1 MAGEKLNPEHVER
14 AARELGRS
22 VRCACVTISD
32 SRTRENDTGG
42 DIIEQ
47 LFVAAGHEL
56 VHRELVR
63 DEPDEIAACVER
75 ARTAGA
81 AVLVTTGGT
90 GISKRDST
98 FDAIDA
104 LLEKR
109 LPGFGEL
116 FRALS
121 FPEIGPAALLSRA
134 SAGTVGELLV
144 FCLPGSPHAVRLGLE
159 RLIVPDLAHLAWE
172 TVRR

>member
-1 MAGEKLNPEHVER
+1 MAGENLNPEHVER
-14 AARELGRS
+14 AARELGKS

-47 LFVAAGHEL
+47 LLGEAGHEL

-75 ARTAGA
+75 ARAAGA

-90 GISKRDST
+90 GIARRDST

-121 FPEIGPAALLSRA
+121 FPEIGAAAMLSRA
-134 SAGTVGELLV
+134 TAGTVGELLV

-159 RLIVPDLAHLAWE
+159 RLIIPDLAHLAWE

>member
-1 MAGEKLNPEHVER
+1 M
-14 AARELGRS
+14 
-22 VRCACVTISD
+22 TISD

-75 ARTAGA
+75 ARVAGA

-134 SAGTVGELLV
+134 TAGTVGELLV